1 MDRLALPAGCPAIQ
15 PAIQVGQ
22 QKCSGGERGQ
32 ANDREG
38 EAEDCGAGFAAW
50 LFAVKATV
58 DFLTQFLDFSG
69 IVRICHSLG
78 KFGQFFTGQLAFSR
92 QFHGES
98 YDLGLFAGRQLLDF
112 FNDACCGHAQK
123 ILEIPPHSNAFSE
136 SFRFHRVSAQH
147 VAVTGLAGAGASTIR
162 RLKAKG

>member
-1 MDRLALPAGCPAIQ
+1 
-15 PAIQVGQ
+15 V
-22 QKCSGGERGQ
+22 
-32 ANDREG
+32 
-38 EAEDCGAGFAAW
+38 AEDCDGEFAAW
-50 LFAVKATV
+50 LVAVKAAM

-98 YDLGLFAGRQLLDF
+98 YDLGLFAGSQLLDF

-123 ILEIPPHSNAFSE
+123 ILEIPPHSNDIFKVLRDLGFLLLHTQRGESETPKAF
-136 SFRFHRVSAQH
+136 
-147 VAVTGLAGAGASTIR
+147 GAGHWTC
-162 RLKAKG
+162 